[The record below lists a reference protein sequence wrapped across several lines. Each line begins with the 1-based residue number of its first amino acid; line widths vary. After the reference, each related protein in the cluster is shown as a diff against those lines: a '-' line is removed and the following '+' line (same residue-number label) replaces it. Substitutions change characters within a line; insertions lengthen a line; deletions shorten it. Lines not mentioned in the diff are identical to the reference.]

1 MTSSKNFPVSMF
13 FRFSSFCGNLDN
25 CKLSQ
30 EDCIYLR
37 KFPKGK
43 YSPYCESCIK
53 SNFTRK
59 LFFVSQHH
67 LSSFYVMD
75 KKLERNQFLVRN
87 PKQMFIKNLGEMVK
101 SMEQLVANAIK
112 QEKNERKLIRTR
124 EKAEIVKAV
133 YPKKHFQLYKKH
145 R

>member
-1 MTSSKNFPVSMF
+1 MV
-13 FRFSSFCGNLDN
+13 
-25 CKLSQ
+25 
-30 EDCIYLR
+30 
-37 KFPKGK
+37 
-43 YSPYCESCIK
+43 
-53 SNFTRK
+53 
-59 LFFVSQHH
+59 
-67 LSSFYVMD
+67 
-75 KKLERNQFLVRN
+75 KKLKRNQFLVRN

-124 EKAEIVKAV
+124 EKAEIVKVV